1 MNRSEAQGE
10 SGLSL
15 VEVLV
20 ALAITSLLS
29 MAVVW
34 LLSTAARVRDVSE
47 LVGRSDQALIR
58 LVGLAANLSQIEPH
72 AVRVGGEG
80 TIEIVYEPVGMPPYT
95 ATVEITRNADAGG
108 LMLRATGASLPEV
121 AVDLSAFEEGVM
133 EIFARNETGGEWRD
147 ANFWPLDT
155 QVGGIRLRLSSM
167 SRTWFPILWSRT
179 RGMDA
184 GDQ

>member
-1 MNRSEAQGE
+1 MNSPEGRGE

-58 LVGLAANLSQIEPH
+58 LLGLSANLVQMEPQ
-72 AVRVGGEG
+72 AVRVGGGGE
-80 TIEIVYEPVGMPPYT
+80 IEISYEAVGTPPYT
-95 ATVEITRNADAGG
+95 ATVEIVRSADAEG
-108 LMLRATGASLPEV
+108 LLLRATGATLPEV
-121 AVDLSAFEEGVM
+121 VVDLSAFESGTM
-133 EIFARNETGGEWRD
+133 EVFARDEAGGEWRET
-147 ANFWPLDT
+147 ASWPLNT
-155 QVGGIRLRLSSM
+155 EVGGIRLRLSSM
-167 SRTWFPILWSRT
+167 SRTWFPVLWSRT